1 MGMSPGKQT
10 GRGRATR
17 NSPPLPAWDESAAAE
32 SHRTLPREEQ
42 HSRSRSDHRIRQ
54 SPPDPKQGGPFK
66 ILPFEPKEMRS
77 DMFVFDFEHT
87 VNTYFKGAQ
96 VSDYTKRNLFFE
108 ALSGPY
114 MQKHKD
120 L

>member
-1 MGMSPGKQT
+1 
-10 GRGRATR
+10 
-17 NSPPLPAWDESAAAE
+17 
-32 SHRTLPREEQ
+32 
-42 HSRSRSDHRIRQ
+42 
-54 SPPDPKQGGPFK
+54 
-66 ILPFEPKEMRS
+66 MRS